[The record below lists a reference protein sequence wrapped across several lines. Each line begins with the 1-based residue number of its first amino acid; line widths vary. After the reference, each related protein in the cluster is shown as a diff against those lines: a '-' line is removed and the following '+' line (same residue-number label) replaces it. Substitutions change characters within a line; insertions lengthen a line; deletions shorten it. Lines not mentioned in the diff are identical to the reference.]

1 MDLKHFYLSSLSS
14 LPLFYVSFLSSCCC
28 CVARGCFLP
37 PDCLLPQTGP
47 SSSCLLPAWI
57 PLLDSQDVSQ
67 PDFPASGWYSQPHN
81 FPHLEVPGFTPTP
94 AIKLRNHVLWCLLCL
109 KCFQLL
115 SHGIESAFAGW
126 KYMLPCL
133 VQASGQDTGCWEEER
148 SSHRVLG
155 GEVLTQDTSCWEE
168 RSSRAGCLT
177 GTDAPSTPPPLPQC
191 IAMALVRV

>member
-1 MDLKHFYLSSLSS
+1 MKIAIDNLGQPDSTSLSQRANVLKTL
-14 LPLFYVSFLSSCCC
+14 LPLAFILSPSVLCQFSLLLLLLCGKR
-28 CVARGCFLP
+28 VLPP

-115 SHGIESAFAGW
+115 SHRIESAFAGW

-148 SSHRVLG
+148 SSHR
-155 GEVLTQDTSCWEE
+155 TQVAGRRRGPHTGCW
-168 RSSRAGCLT
+168 SRRRGPH
-177 GTDAPSTPPPLPQC
+177 AP
-191 IAMALVRV
+191 AV